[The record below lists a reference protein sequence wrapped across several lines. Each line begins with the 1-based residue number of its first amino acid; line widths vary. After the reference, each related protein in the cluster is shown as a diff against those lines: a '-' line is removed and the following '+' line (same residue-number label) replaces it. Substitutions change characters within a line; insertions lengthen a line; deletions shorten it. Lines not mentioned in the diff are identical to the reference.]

1 MTPYT
6 HLADRE
12 LVSTVEFWPV
22 TMPALTNLER
32 ELAARLANA
41 IDTLEDNE
49 ANLAAL
55 QAKYAITDGD
65 LLECDLSEV
74 TPPPPPKQ
82 INNLDGTHA

>member
-1 MTPYT
+1 MTPYA
-6 HLADRE
+6 HLTDLE
-12 LVSTVEFWPV
+12 VVTMVEFWPV

-55 QAKYAITDGD
+55 QAKYRITASD
-65 LLECDLSEV
+65 LIECDLCEGGLTEI
-74 TPPPPPKQ
+74 TPPTKS
-82 INNLDGTHA
+82 IA